1 MRFTFTD
8 EQTLFKDG
16 LDRFLEKNFSLD
28 ARRKMVESKEAHSE
42 HVWAGLATMGALGVP
57 ISEGSGGLGGAGVEA
72 MTIMKHLG
80 KHLVLEPY
88 LSSVILAGGLVDL
101 CGSEFQKKVLI
112 PELVAGEGKLAFAH
126 AEQLNDEGGELL
138 RTTAT
143 QSGNNWVLKG
153 EKKLILG
160 GATADRFIIS
170 ARTRESNDQNA
181 GVTLFIVESL
191 DESISG
197 KAYPLIDGS
206 RVLDIQL
213 NDVEVGPESVL
224 GTIDQGQSAIDCVN
238 DRATAAICA
247 EALGIMEVVHEMT
260 MEYLRTRKQFGSAL
274 SQFQVLQHR
283 AVDMFINIEEVR
295 SLVMN
300 AAAKAWS
307 DNPYE
312 RVRAVSA
319 AKALTNRAGRLVA
332 QEAIQLHGGMGMT
345 QELPLA
351 DFVKRLLAIELM
363 FGGERFQRLRFANAE
378 DQGSEKTVFVS
389 PKKRWKQI

>member
-1 MRFTFTD
+1 M
-8 EQTLFKDG
+8 
-16 LDRFLEKNFSLD
+16 
-28 ARRKMVESKEAHSE
+28 
-42 HVWAGLATMGALGVP
+42 
-57 ISEGSGGLGGAGVEA
+57 
-72 MTIMKHLG
+72 
-80 KHLVLEPY
+80 
-88 LSSVILAGGLVDL
+88 
-101 CGSEFQKKVLI
+101 
-112 PELVAGEGKLAFAH
+112 
-126 AEQLNDEGGELL
+126 
-138 RTTAT
+138 
-143 QSGNNWVLKG
+143 LKG

-170 ARTRESNDQNA
+170 AKTSETDDKSA

-191 DESISG
+191 DEKISG

-213 NDVEVGPESVL
+213 NDVELGPECVL
-224 GTIDQGQSAIDCVN
+224 GAIDQGQSAIDCVN

-247 EALGIMEVVHEMT
+247 EALGIMEVIHEMT

-274 SQFQVLQHR
+274 SQFQSLQHR

-295 SLVMN
+295 SLVMH

-307 DNPYE
+307 ESEYE

-345 QELPLA
+345 LELPLA
-351 DFVKRLLAIELM
+351 DFVRRLLAIELM
-363 FGGERFQRLRFANAE
+363 FGGERFQRRRFADAADE
-378 DQGSEKTVFVS
+378 GSEKTVFVS
-389 PKKRWKQI
+389 PKKQWKQI